1 MPNGIIAQIRGLN
14 TQGEGILEPLN
25 SFLSDILCAR
35 GSFIYNSQ
43 EVIDNLKQ
51 PGVYMHGDP
60 IIGTGT
66 FYGAHGVLL
75 VLYVNEY
82 TIHIDFPAR
91 KNFILVRKCVTVNRV
106 MDEYEISII
115 RANYG
120 EIAEEQ
126 IPELESQFESLK
138 AKFNA
143 EKKDFEAK
151 ISALNTQFKDLVN
164 LAKKGLKD
172 YPLKMIDTFR
182 IPVMG
187 YYLYYS
193 WVNEAFRL
201 ALVQEIPKH
210 EYNDLFNSGE
220 MNQEAFKSLGYELPD
235 IEVKD
240 TRKNLRKFGKGEE
253 VVEVWE
259 EEGQDV
265 WLEHWIEDFLDENN
279 GEIIP
284 IQRHE
289 WHRVS
294 IEESPWRKEENYDET
309 EVQERKA
316 VEVSDEFEE

>member
-1 MPNGIIAQIRGLN
+1 MADLKDYLPDEIIFKLP
-14 TQGEGILEPLN
+14 TTVKFP
-25 SFLSDILCAR
+25 
-35 GSFIYNSQ
+35 
-43 EVIDNLKQ
+43 EVIFPDCICMDDVKKKLSEHF
-51 PGVYMHGDP
+51 V
-60 IIGTGT
+60 
-66 FYGAHGVLL
+66 
-75 VLYVNEY
+75 
-82 TIHIDFPAR
+82 TIQEKDVIA
-91 KNFILVRKCVTVNRV
+91 NRV

-120 EIAEEQ
+120 EIVEEQ

-259 EEGQDV
+259 EEGQNV

>member
-1 MPNGIIAQIRGLN
+1 MIDLKDYTPEEIKFKLPV
-14 TQGEGILEPLN
+14 TVKFP
-25 SFLSDILCAR
+25 
-35 GSFIYNSQ
+35 
-43 EVIDNLKQ
+43 EVIFADCVCMDDVKKKLS
-51 PGVYMHGDP
+51 
-60 IIGTGT
+60 
-66 FYGAHGVLL
+66 
-75 VLYVNEY
+75 E
-82 TIHIDFPAR
+82 
-91 KNFILVRKCVTVNRV
+91 NFVTVQEKDVVANRV
-106 MDEYEISII
+106 MDEYEISTI

-126 IPELESQFESLK
+126 MPELESQFESLK

-164 LAKKGLKD
+164 LAKKGIKD

-220 MNQEAFKSLGYELPD
+220 MNQEAFVALGYELPD

-240 TRKNLRKFGKGEE
+240 TRKNLRKFGKGEDI
-253 VVEVWE
+253 VEVWE
-259 EEGQDV
+259 EDGQDV
-265 WLEHWIEDFLDENN
+265 WLEHWIEDFLDEDN
-279 GEIIP
+279 GEVVP

-289 WHRVS
+289 WHRVA
-294 IEESPWRKEENYDET
+294 IEESPWRKEDDNGET
-309 EVQERKA
+309 ETQEGEA
-316 VEVSDEFEE
+316 VEVSDESEE

>member
-1 MPNGIIAQIRGLN
+1 MIDLKDYVPEEIKFKL
-14 TQGEGILEPLN
+14 TVTVKFP
-25 SFLSDILCAR
+25 
-35 GSFIYNSQ
+35 
-43 EVIDNLKQ
+43 EVIFSDCVCMDDVKKKLSLHF
-51 PGVYMHGDP
+51 V
-60 IIGTGT
+60 
-66 FYGAHGVLL
+66 
-75 VLYVNEY
+75 
-82 TIHIDFPAR
+82 TIQEKDVIA
-91 KNFILVRKCVTVNRV
+91 NRV
-106 MDEYEISII
+106 MDEYEISTI

-126 IPELESQFESLK
+126 MPELESQFESLK

-164 LAKKGLKD
+164 LAKKGIKD

-220 MNQEAFKSLGYELPD
+220 MNQEAFVALGYELPD

-240 TRKNLRKFGKGEE
+240 TRKNLRKFGRGED

-259 EEGQDV
+259 EDGQDV
-265 WLEHWIEDFLDENN
+265 WLEHWTEDFLDEDS
-279 GEIIP
+279 GEVVP

-289 WHRVS
+289 WHRVA
-294 IEESPWRKEENYDET
+294 IEESPWRKEDDNDEIET
-309 EVQERKA
+309 QEREA
-316 VEVSDEFEE
+316 VEVSAESEE

>member
-1 MPNGIIAQIRGLN
+1 MIDLKDYVPEEIKFKLPV
-14 TQGEGILEPLN
+14 TVKFP
-25 SFLSDILCAR
+25 
-35 GSFIYNSQ
+35 
-43 EVIDNLKQ
+43 EVIFSDCVCMDDVKKKLSLHF
-51 PGVYMHGDP
+51 V
-60 IIGTGT
+60 
-66 FYGAHGVLL
+66 
-75 VLYVNEY
+75 
-82 TIHIDFPAR
+82 TIKEKDVIA
-91 KNFILVRKCVTVNRV
+91 NRV
-106 MDEYEISII
+106 MDEYEISTI

-126 IPELESQFESLK
+126 MPELESQFESLK

-164 LAKKGLKD
+164 LAKKGIKD

-220 MNQEAFKSLGYELPD
+220 MNQEAFVALGYELPD

-240 TRKNLRKFGKGEE
+240 TRKNLRKFGRGED

-259 EEGQDV
+259 EDGQDV
-265 WLEHWIEDFLDENN
+265 WLEHWTEDFLDEDS
-279 GEIIP
+279 GEVVP

-289 WHRVS
+289 WHRVA
-294 IEESPWRKEENYDET
+294 IEESPWRKEDDNDEIET
-309 EVQERKA
+309 QEREA
-316 VEVSDEFEE
+316 VEVSAESEE

>member
-1 MPNGIIAQIRGLN
+1 MIDLKDYVPEEIKFKLPV
-14 TQGEGILEPLN
+14 TVKFP
-25 SFLSDILCAR
+25 
-35 GSFIYNSQ
+35 
-43 EVIDNLKQ
+43 EVIFSDCVCMDDVKKKLSLHF
-51 PGVYMHGDP
+51 V
-60 IIGTGT
+60 
-66 FYGAHGVLL
+66 
-75 VLYVNEY
+75 
-82 TIHIDFPAR
+82 TIQEKDVIA
-91 KNFILVRKCVTVNRV
+91 NRV
-106 MDEYEISII
+106 MDEYEISTI

-126 IPELESQFESLK
+126 MPELESQFESLK

-164 LAKKGLKD
+164 LAKKGIKD

-220 MNQEAFKSLGYELPD
+220 MNQEAFVALGYELPD

-240 TRKNLRKFGKGEE
+240 TRKNLRKFGRGKD

-259 EEGQDV
+259 EDGQDV
-265 WLEHWIEDFLDENN
+265 WLEHWTEDFLDEDS
-279 GEIIP
+279 GEIVP

-289 WHRVS
+289 WHRVA
-294 IEESPWRKEENYDET
+294 IEESPWRKEDDNDEIET
-309 EVQERKA
+309 QEREA
-316 VEVSDEFEE
+316 VEVSAESEE

>member
-1 MPNGIIAQIRGLN
+1 MIDLKDYVPEEIKFKLPV
-14 TQGEGILEPLN
+14 TVKFP
-25 SFLSDILCAR
+25 
-35 GSFIYNSQ
+35 
-43 EVIDNLKQ
+43 EVIFSDCVCMDDVKKKLSLHF
-51 PGVYMHGDP
+51 V
-60 IIGTGT
+60 
-66 FYGAHGVLL
+66 
-75 VLYVNEY
+75 
-82 TIHIDFPAR
+82 TIQEKDVIA
-91 KNFILVRKCVTVNRV
+91 NRV
-106 MDEYEISII
+106 MDEYEISTI

-126 IPELESQFESLK
+126 MPELESQFESLK

-164 LAKKGLKD
+164 LAKKGIKD

-220 MNQEAFKSLGYELPD
+220 MNQEAFVALGYELPD

-240 TRKNLRKFGKGEE
+240 TRKNFRKFGRGED

-259 EEGQDV
+259 EDGQDV
-265 WLEHWIEDFLDENN
+265 WLEHWTEDFLDEDS
-279 GEIIP
+279 GEVVP

-289 WHRVS
+289 WHRVA
-294 IEESPWRKEENYDET
+294 IEESPWRKEDDNDEIET
-309 EVQERKA
+309 QEREA
-316 VEVSDEFEE
+316 VEVSAESEE

>member
-1 MPNGIIAQIRGLN
+1 MIDLKDYVPEEIKFKLPV
-14 TQGEGILEPLN
+14 TVKFP
-25 SFLSDILCAR
+25 
-35 GSFIYNSQ
+35 
-43 EVIDNLKQ
+43 EVIFSDCVCMDDVKKKLSLHF
-51 PGVYMHGDP
+51 V
-60 IIGTGT
+60 
-66 FYGAHGVLL
+66 
-75 VLYVNEY
+75 
-82 TIHIDFPAR
+82 TIQEKDVIA
-91 KNFILVRKCVTVNRV
+91 NRV
-106 MDEYEISII
+106 MDEYKISTI

-126 IPELESQFESLK
+126 MPELESQFESLK

-164 LAKKGLKD
+164 LAKKGIKD

-210 EYNDLFNSGE
+210 EHNDLFNSGE
-220 MNQEAFKSLGYELPD
+220 MNQEAFVALGYELPD

-240 TRKNLRKFGKGEE
+240 TRKNLRKFGRGED

-259 EEGQDV
+259 EDGQDV
-265 WLEHWIEDFLDENN
+265 WLEHWTEDFLDEDS
-279 GEIIP
+279 GEIVP

-289 WHRVS
+289 WHRVA
-294 IEESPWRKEENYDET
+294 IEESPWRKEDDNDEIET
-309 EVQERKA
+309 QEREA
-316 VEVSDEFEE
+316 VEVSAESEE